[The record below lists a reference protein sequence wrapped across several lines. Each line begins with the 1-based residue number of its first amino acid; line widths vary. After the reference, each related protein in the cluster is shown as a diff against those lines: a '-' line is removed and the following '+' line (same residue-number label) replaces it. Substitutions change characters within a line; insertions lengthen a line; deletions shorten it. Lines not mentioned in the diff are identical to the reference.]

1 MPSTD
6 SLKKLCD
13 EDWMSGYI
21 VVEQS
26 LNEVVLRKR
35 HYPLI
40 GLIFSYGFLGAF
52 VALGACLA
60 PADTWRNIIPFS
72 FIVIG
77 IFIVKTF
84 RLAAVF
90 RHENKPSM
98 LVFDRAART
107 LSVPRLGIAVNL
119 SNGLRLSLREVEFVS
134 EGDLTVGCAL
144 YVADRDEAEGSPVV
158 VEHTHRYFSKQV
170 KRFASLANI
179 PLLELPRITV
189 E

>member
-1 MPSTD
+1 
-6 SLKKLCD
+6 
-13 EDWMSGYI
+13 
-21 VVEQS
+21 
-26 LNEVVLRKR
+26 
-35 HYPLI
+35 
-40 GLIFSYGFLGAF
+40 
-52 VALGACLA
+52 
-60 PADTWRNIIPFS
+60 
-72 FIVIG
+72 
-77 IFIVKTF
+77 
-84 RLAAVF
+84 
-90 RHENKPSM
+90 M